1 MHMKPAHS
9 SQEIPL
15 SEDLHQPQA
24 QHASQR
30 DRERVAASALC
41 FMRMLGEPAEKK
53 RRKKKKRRPAARAVQ
68 STAEAT
74 SITCESG

>member
-1 MHMKPAHS
+1 MKPAHS
-9 SQEIPL
+9 SQETPL
-15 SEDLHQPQA
+15 SEDLLQPQA

-53 RRKKKKRRPAARAVQ
+53 RRKKKKRRLQPERCNQQLRLQASHVHM
-68 STAEAT
+68 
-74 SITCESG
+74 